1 MILKRLKKAGVLSLS
16 LAILIAPL
24 SVNAYNDT
32 LSNQSFIGN
41 SDLENLKLQLK
52 ELGEKYGFEAEFE
65 DTSTLNT
72 DELNFESI
80 QELEEFLKESS
91 KLSEDSQIYSYN
103 LMDELGNEHILNQEE
118 LKALLNSQNI
128 DYTVT
133 SDGNLS
139 FNYDELDVQSSFFK
153 NNKGIESKAVATKGT
168 SSHTF
173 KQDSKEFT
181 LFYKR
186 VMPMKY
192 DWKRVPVGSKPGAR
206 QFTRVY
212 GRKAYPEGFY
222 VGDFTPTKYWHQFTN
237 SNHTVTN
244 KVTGTWK
251 LSASVGIFPVNYTKS
266 QTWTFILSIA

>member
-1 MILKRLKKAGVLSLS
+1 MILKKLKKIGGLALA

-24 SVNAYNDT
+24 SANAYNNT
-32 LSNQSFIGN
+32 LNDNSVVEN
-41 SDLENLKLQLK
+41 SDLENLKSQLK
-52 ELGEKYGFEAEFE
+52 EVGEKYGFEVELD
-65 DTSTLNT
+65 DTSKLNT
-72 DELNFESI
+72 CELNFDTI
-80 QELEEFLKESS
+80 EEFERFLKESS
-91 KLSEDSQIYSYN
+91 ETADDSQIHSYN

-128 DYTVT
+128 KYTVT

-153 NNKGIESKAVATKGT
+153 TNKDIESKAVTTTGT

-173 KQDSKEFT
+173 RQDSEQFT

-186 VMPMKY
+186 VMSMKY
-192 DWKRVPVGSKPGAR
+192 DWKRVPVGSKPGTR
-206 QFTRVY
+206 QCTRVY

-251 LSASVGIFPVNYTKS
+251 LSASIAGLPVNYTKT
-266 QTWTFILSIA
+266 QTWTFTLSIA